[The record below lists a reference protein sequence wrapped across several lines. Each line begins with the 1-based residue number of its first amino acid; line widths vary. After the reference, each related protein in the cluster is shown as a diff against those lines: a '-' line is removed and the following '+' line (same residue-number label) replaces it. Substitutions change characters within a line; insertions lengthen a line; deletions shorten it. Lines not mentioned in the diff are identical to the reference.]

1 MKVKLEKEKITMYI
15 TIAIECLILGLVMS
29 AQFKVVNQIDVT
41 SIETMRE
48 SELRTELASWK
59 EKYEELNDKYL
70 DTLAKISEYKE
81 TSESYDETYEL
92 LQKELSEINKL
103 LGYTDVQGEGLIITI
118 RDDETD
124 ITKQINTDDLI
135 TIVNAL
141 RLSGAEA
148 ISINDERIVNMS
160 DIFLINRMYIAVNGR
175 RVVSPYV
182 IKAIGNKNYLE
193 SGLTGKGGYID
204 ELVSLDFKKTL
215 EKSDDVQILK
225 YKDTIDTKYM
235 E

>member
-1 MKVKLEKEKITMYI
+1 MKLEKTKITMYI
-15 TIAIECLILGLVMS
+15 TIAIVCLILGLVMS
-29 AQFKVVNQIDVT
+29 AQFKVVNEIDVT

-59 EKYEELNDKYL
+59 DNYEELNEKYH

-92 LQKELSEINKL
+92 LQEELAEINKL
-103 LGYTDVQGEGLIITI
+103 LGYTDVEGEGVIITI
-118 RDDETD
+118 RDTEANLTD
-124 ITKQINTDDLI
+124 PITADDLL

-141 RLSGAEA
+141 KLSGAEA
-148 ISINDERIVNMS
+148 ISINGERIVNMS
-160 DIFLINRMYIAVNGR
+160 DIFLINDTYIAVNGR

-204 ELVSLDFKKTL
+204 ELLSLDFDITL
-215 EKSDDVQILK
+215 EKSDNVKVLK
-225 YKDTIDTKYM
+225 YNGTIDTKYM

>member
-1 MKVKLEKEKITMYI
+1 MKLEKAKITMYI
-15 TIAIECLILGLVMS
+15 TIGIVCLILGLIMS
-29 AQFKVVNQIDVT
+29 AQFKVVEQIDVT

-59 EKYEELNDKYL
+59 QKYEELNDKYH

-81 TSESYDETYEL
+81 TSESYDETYQL
-92 LQKELSEINKL
+92 LKKELRELNQL
-103 LGYTDVQGEGLIITI
+103 LGYIDVQGEGIIITI

-124 ITKQINTDDLI
+124 VTKQINPDDLI

-141 RLSGAEA
+141 KFSGAEA

-160 DIFLINRMYIAVNGR
+160 DIFLINKTYIAVNGR
-175 RVVSPYV
+175 RVLSPYV
-182 IKAIGNKNYLE
+182 IKAIGNQKYLE

-204 ELVSLDFKKTL
+204 ELLSLDFDVTL
-215 EKSDDVQILK
+215 NKVDNIQILK
-225 YKDTIDTKYM
+225 HNEIIDTKYM

>member
-1 MKVKLEKEKITMYI
+1 MKLEKTKITMYI
-15 TIAIECLILGLVMS
+15 TIGIVCIILGLIMS
-29 AQFKVVNQIDVT
+29 AQFKVVNEIDVT
-41 SIETMRE
+41 SIEIMRE

-59 EKYEELNDKYL
+59 EKYEELNNKYH

-81 TSESYDETYEL
+81 TSESYDETYVL
-92 LQKELSEINKL
+92 LQKELTEMNKL
-103 LGYTDVQGEGLIITI
+103 LGGTDVQGEGIIITI

-124 ITKQINTDDLI
+124 FTKQVNSDDLL

-148 ISINDERIVNMS
+148 ISINDERIINMS

-175 RVVSPYV
+175 RVLSPYV

-204 ELVSLDFKKTL
+204 ELLSLDFDVSL
-215 EKSDDVQILK
+215 EKSDNVKILK
-225 YKDTIDTKYM
+225 YNDEIDIKYM

>member
-1 MKVKLEKEKITMYI
+1 MKLEKAKITMYI
-15 TIAIECLILGLVMS
+15 TIVAVCLILGLVMS

-59 EKYEELNDKYL
+59 GKYEELNQKYH
-70 DTLAKISEYKE
+70 DTLTKISEYKE

-92 LQKELSEINKL
+92 LQAELAEINKL
-103 LGYTDVQGEGLIITI
+103 LGYTDVQGEGIVITI
-118 RDDETD
+118 RDDETNLTD
-124 ITKQINTDDLI
+124 PINEDDLL

-141 RLSGAEA
+141 KFSGAEA

-160 DIFLINRMYIAVNGR
+160 DIFLINEKYIAVNGR
-175 RVVSPYV
+175 RVLSPYV

-204 ELVSLDFKKTL
+204 ELLSLDFDITL
-215 EKSDDVQILK
+215 DKLDYIQILR

>member
-1 MKVKLEKEKITMYI
+1 MKLERNKITMYV
-15 TIAIECLILGLVMS
+15 TIGIVCLILGLVMS
-29 AQFKVVNQIDVT
+29 AQFKLVNEVDAT

-48 SELRTELASWK
+48 SELRTELASMK
-59 EKYEELNDKYL
+59 EKYEELNEKYL
-70 DTLAKISEYKE
+70 ETLSKISEYKE
-81 TSESYDETYEL
+81 TTESYDETYEL
-92 LQKELSEINKL
+92 LQKELAELNKL
-103 LGYTDVQGEGLIITI
+103 LGYTDVQGEGIVITI
-118 RDDETD
+118 RDDEID
-124 ITKQINTDDLI
+124 VTKQINSDDLV

-141 RLSGAEA
+141 KLAGAEA

-175 RVVSPYV
+175 RVLSPYV

-204 ELVSLDFKKTL
+204 ELLSLDFDITL
-215 EKSDDVQILK
+215 EKSDNVEILK
-225 YKDTIDTKYM
+225 YNDSIDTKYM

>member
-1 MKVKLEKEKITMYI
+1 MKIEKTKLTMYI
-15 TIAIECLILGLVMS
+15 AIITVCIILGLIMS
-29 AQFKVVNQIDVT
+29 AQFKLVEQIDVT

-59 EKYEELNDKYL
+59 GKYQELNDKYI

-81 TSESYDETYEL
+81 TSESYIETYQL
-92 LQKELSEINKL
+92 LQKELSELNQL
-103 LGYTDVQGEGLIITI
+103 LGYTDVQGQGIVITI

-124 ITKQINTDDLI
+124 VTKQINQDDLV

-141 RLSGAEA
+141 NFSGAEA

-160 DIFLINRMYIAVNGR
+160 DIFLINKKYIAVNGR
-175 RVVSPYV
+175 RVLSPYV
-182 IKAIGNKNYLE
+182 IKAIGNPKYLE

-204 ELVSLDFKKTL
+204 ELLSLDFDVTL
-215 EKSDDVQILK
+215 EKADNVEILK
-225 YKDTIDTKYM
+225 YKDIIDNKYM